1 MVAGRGQIMI
11 SKRFFLAGSAILLLP
26 VSVQAGEDVETQ
38 LTAMADTSYADP
50 QFRQPGLIYI
60 DSAKKARKGADKGDA
75 SAMNDLG
82 VAYILG
88 LDVEKDVPRGIAL
101 LEKAMAAGCGDA
113 EFNLAELYRTGSGVD
128 KDEAKA
134 AAMYQ
139 NALTKGEWGTQLAF
153 MYCRGEGVSQSFA
166 KAVALFTSDA
176 KNGDIIGG
184 YEIGLCAAIGR
195 GVPKSLSQAVFFL
208 LIAVR
213 FRPFPEAEKALSLVK
228 NVASKSELAEGVK
241 QFAAWREARAPIP

>member
-1 MVAGRGQIMI
+1 MI
-11 SKRFFLAGSAILLLP
+11 TKRFFLGGGATLLLP
-26 VSVQAGEDVETQ
+26 VSVRAGDDLEAQ
-38 LTAMADTSYADP
+38 LTAIADASYTDP

-60 DSAKKARKGADKGDA
+60 DTAKEARKGADKGDA

-101 LEKAMAAGCGDA
+101 LENATAAGCGDA

-134 AAMYQ
+134 AAMYR
-139 NALTKGEWGTQLAF
+139 NAMKKGEWGTQLAF
-153 MYCRGEGVSQSFA
+153 MYCRGEGVPQSYA
-166 KAVALFTSDA
+166 DAAALFTSA
-176 KNGDIIGG
+176 ANNGDIIGG
-184 YEIGLCAAIGR
+184 YEVGLCAAIGR
-195 GVPKSLSQAVFFL
+195 GLPKSLSQAVFFL

-228 NVASKSELAEGVK
+228 NLASKSEVAAGVK